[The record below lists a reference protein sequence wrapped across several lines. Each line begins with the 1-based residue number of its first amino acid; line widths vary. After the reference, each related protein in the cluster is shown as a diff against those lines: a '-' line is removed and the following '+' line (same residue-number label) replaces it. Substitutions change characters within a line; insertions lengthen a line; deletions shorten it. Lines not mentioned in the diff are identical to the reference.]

1 MAALGVGQEEN
12 RYAYRAF
19 TGAFGG
25 GVIGNTTGS
34 GPVIRGSSPLL
45 RANGNTRCCP

>member
-1 MAALGVGQEEN
+1 MI
-12 RYAYRAF
+12 
-19 TGAFGG
+19 FGG

-45 RANGNTRCCP
+45 RARGGKKHCR